1 MATSSLNRH
10 EGLRFV
16 DQYLK
21 SKGFWFAD
29 FGNYF
34 YEKRIKTL
42 GINIE
47 IKGYLVCV
55 SLIKFPECDKSSSV
69 EVFGGNT
76 RELQELLDILIFA
89 VKVQG

>member
-1 MATSSLNRH
+1 MANSSLNKH
-10 EGLRFV
+10 ERLEFV

-29 FGNYF
+29 FGNYC
-34 YEKRIKTL
+34 YGKRSETL
-42 GINIE
+42 GISIE
-47 IKGYLVCV
+47 IKGYLICV

-69 EVFGGNT
+69 GIFGGNT
-76 RELQELLDILIFA
+76 KELQELLDILIFA